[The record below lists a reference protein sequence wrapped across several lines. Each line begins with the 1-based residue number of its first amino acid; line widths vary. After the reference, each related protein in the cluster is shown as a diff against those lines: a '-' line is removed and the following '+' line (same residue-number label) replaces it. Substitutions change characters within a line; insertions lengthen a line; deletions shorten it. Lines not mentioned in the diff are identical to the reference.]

1 MGAVGAGMGGGVGAG
16 GMGVG
21 SGVEGSETGTDVEAR
36 GGRFLKVAACQRQ
49 RAKAAAAPKN
59 RATLE

>member
-1 MGAVGAGMGGGVGAG
+1 MGGGVGAG

>member
-1 MGAVGAGMGGGVGAG
+1 MGGGAGG

-21 SGVEGSETGTDVEAR
+21 SGGEGSEMGTDVEAS